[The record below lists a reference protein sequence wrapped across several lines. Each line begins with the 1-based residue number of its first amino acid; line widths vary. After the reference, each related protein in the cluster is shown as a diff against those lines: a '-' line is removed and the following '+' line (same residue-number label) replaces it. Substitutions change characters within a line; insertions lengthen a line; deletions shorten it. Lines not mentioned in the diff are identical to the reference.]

1 MHLVCPNCATINR
14 LPNDRMHAGPVC
26 ARCKTLLLP
35 LAPTALNDATL
46 PGFIART
53 ELPVLVDFW
62 AAWCG
67 PCKTMAPNFASA
79 AAQMLEVRFVKVD
92 SDAATV
98 MSAKYAIRSIPTLVL
113 FEQGREKDRISGVLS
128 ARDLLAWLRQ
138 RIAPFGQ

>member
-1 MHLVCPNCATINR
+1 MHLVCPNCATVNR
-14 LPNDRMHAGPVC
+14 LPNDRMHSGPVC

-35 LAPTALNDATL
+35 LAPMALSDATL